1 MWYVHLTQSNHLTA
15 THCAADEIL
24 IAIDRRAIQSSLSL
38 WMNEWMPVTAVDRFL
53 IVGCRIHTDVVVL
66 RTRPFSFCFHYVQL
80 QLVNKFD
87 ILVRATRLF
96 TSATVADVSA
106 FDTMS
111 TASEVTTY
119 GGQKYVYYYPPFAS
133 IAKGDVF
140 DLLYVCLFVCSSTI
154 SRQPAG
160 RFTPYFACGRSLG

>member
-1 MWYVHLTQSNHLTA
+1 VQSRQLHLSTSVAGGGDDDEGGARGTGHEARGTEHGAWVWYVHLTQSNHLTA

-119 GGQKYVYYYPPFAS
+119 GGTE
-133 IAKGDVF
+133 ICI
-140 DLLYVCLFVCSSTI
+140 LL
-154 SRQPAG
+154 PAI
-160 RFTPYFACGRSLG
+160 R